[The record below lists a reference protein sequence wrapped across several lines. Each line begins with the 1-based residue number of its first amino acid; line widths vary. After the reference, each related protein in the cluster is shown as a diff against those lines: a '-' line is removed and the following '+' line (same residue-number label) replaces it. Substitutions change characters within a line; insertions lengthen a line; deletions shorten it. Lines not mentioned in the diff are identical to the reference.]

1 MEQFQ
6 TLNIK
11 TASSKEMGTT
21 PGKNGWFS
29 FTELPKTS
37 YLCPYLHVNIYI
49 RLEN

>member
-29 FTELPKTS
+29 FTELNEVLYFS
-37 YLCPYLHVNIYI
+37 PY
-49 RLEN
+49 